1 MKIGNLS
8 EVASKRKISPKMP
21 NNKKN
26 KRNKQTAGKVC
37 DVPYCVRKETPT
49 MMFDDT
55 NITCMK
61 CDHFICSCCVEKN
74 WKGTWTQEDF
84 YKPKYELPGLKHELW
99 NCPFCRATFDRFRP
113 DGSGLEP
120 ELKTMTIGEFLGSL

>member
-8 EVASKRKISPKMP
+8 EVASNQKISPKMP

-49 MMFDDT
+49 RKGLGTWKGGDREERGQRGWGGEDSRERT
-55 NITCMK
+55 AGTGRAEGTEGTEGTGVEVEG
-61 CDHFICSCCVEKN
+61 VEK
-74 WKGTWTQEDF
+74 G
-84 YKPKYELPGLKHELW
+84 
-99 NCPFCRATFDRFRP
+99 
-113 DGSGLEP
+113 
-120 ELKTMTIGEFLGSL
+120 

>member
-8 EVASKRKISPKMP
+8 EVASNQKISPKMP

-55 NITCMK
+55 KAIG
-61 CDHFICSCCVEKN
+61 VET
-74 WKGTWTQEDF
+74 G
-84 YKPKYELPGLKHELW
+84 
-99 NCPFCRATFDRFRP
+99 
-113 DGSGLEP
+113 
-120 ELKTMTIGEFLGSL
+120 

>member
-49 MMFDDT
+49 RMFDDT

-99 NCPFCRATFDRFRP
+99 KCPFCRATFDRFRP